1 MLTAKLCTI
10 SSFTAM
16 GIWGLTKKRGDN
28 EAIITTKE
36 VLIAKADALYEQEQY
51 QGVHDLLINYKV
63 MTLCISLINVDN
75 KIEYFYRIAV
85 ILKLYGV
92 CVEQCINCLKL

>member
-1 MLTAKLCTI
+1 
-10 SSFTAM
+10 M

-92 CVEQCINCLKL
+92 CVEQYINCLNCE